1 LDDYYGV
8 MTTPTEAAKQ
18 KFDSQQQEVYLSL
31 WRTYDRLKALED
43 ELFQSWDL
51 TSQQYNVLRILQS
64 ANPKAVPTLKISQ
77 RLISR
82 APDIT
87 RMIDKL
93 QERALVN
100 RFRSDEDRRTVLVQI
115 TQEGLELLK
124 KLQQPVKALHI
135 SQLGHL
141 TEAQCTNL
149 CKLLQKTREPHEPPG
164 GQW

>member
-1 LDDYYGV
+1 
-8 MTTPTEAAKQ
+8 MSSQSEAKKR

-51 TSQQYNVLRILQS
+51 TSQQYNVLRILQAAS
-64 ANPKAVPTLKISQ
+64 PKAVPTLQISH

-87 RMIDKL
+87 RMLDKL
-93 QERALVN
+93 QERKLVS
-100 RFRSDEDRRTVLVQI
+100 RLRSQEDRRTVLVEI
-115 TQEGLELLK
+115 TPEGLELLE
-124 KLQQPVKALHI
+124 KLQEPVKALHI

-141 TEAQCTNL
+141 TAADCTAL
-149 CKLLQKTREPHEPPG
+149 CRLLNNFLKYPFF
-164 GQW
+164 

>member
-1 LDDYYGV
+1 MDDYYKA
-8 MTTPTEAAKQ
+8 MNTPTEAAKQ

-93 QERALVN
+93 QERALVS
-100 RFRSDEDRRTVLVQI
+100 RFR
-115 TQEGLELLK
+115 
-124 KLQQPVKALHI
+124 
-135 SQLGHL
+135 
-141 TEAQCTNL
+141 
-149 CKLLQKTREPHEPPG
+149 
-164 GQW
+164 

>member
-1 LDDYYGV
+1 
-8 MTTPTEAAKQ
+8 MTSPTEIAKQ

-31 WRTYDRLKALED
+31 WRYYDRLKALED
-43 ELFQSWDL
+43 ELFQIWDL

-115 TQEGLELLK
+115 TQEGLDLLK

-141 TEAQCTNL
+141 TEAQCTSL
-149 CKLLQKTREPHEPPG
+149 CRLLQKTREPHEPPG
-164 GQW
+164 GHW